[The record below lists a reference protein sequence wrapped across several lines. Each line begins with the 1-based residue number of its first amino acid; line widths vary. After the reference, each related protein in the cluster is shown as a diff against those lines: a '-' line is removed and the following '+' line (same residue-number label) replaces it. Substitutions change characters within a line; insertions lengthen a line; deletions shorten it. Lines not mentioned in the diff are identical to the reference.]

1 MEIKTEGIIEAWLR
15 GLYEIRNQDGVVP
28 TQRKNTHTK
37 EVLNV
42 QMIISDP
49 MKDLDVIPDIE
60 KERGFDLNSV
70 SNELYWD
77 VMVGQKLKK
86 FKSGDKS
93 IDQINT
99 ICQRLE
105 VKYNR
110 QAYATVWSPE
120 EDTQSFHPV
129 CILGVYFY
137 IRQERL
143 HMVGILRSN
152 DAWGQGLNDI
162 YHLVK
167 IQQEVAERLKIK
179 VGSYTHNVMSLHVYE
194 TDIKAVDTFFKIE
207 NGREDK
213 KEDENGYK
221 NTIEPYI
228 RKFRNSV
235 CGNHAR
241 FNE

>member
-120 EDTQSFHPV
+120 EDTQSFLLYAFWV
-129 CILGVYFY
+129 SIF
-137 IRQERL
+137 IF
-143 HMVGILRSN
+143 
-152 DAWGQGLNDI
+152 
-162 YHLVK
+162 VK
-167 IQQEVAERLKIK
+167 
-179 VGSYTHNVMSLHVYE
+179 
-194 TDIKAVDTFFKIE
+194 
-207 NGREDK
+207 
-213 KEDENGYK
+213 NGY
-221 NTIEPYI
+221 IWWG
-228 RKFRNSV
+228 S
-235 CGNHAR
+235 
-241 FNE
+241 